1 MNIRDYHNS
10 GADLLDELRAITTE
24 TLATDIWFHTIGD
37 EILDVI
43 EHLDLLIRSTTNDD
57 IF

>member
-1 MNIRDYHNS
+1 MNLRDYQNNS
-10 GADLLDELRAITTE
+10 ADLLEELRAMTTE

-43 EHLDLLIRSTTNDD
+43 EHLDLLIRSTTNGD